1 MVCKRISVKSM
12 SLMILTKNRIKW
24 KKNSMLGIR
33 TKKIF
38 NKDNLSIK
46 VTTLT
51 ISIKLINQWNIRW
64 SKPNFLRLTRR
75 IARFKRQIRDLMKA
89 SFNRTK
95 ITPIILN
102 QLLDKLI
109 SLGITFLPILLKSS
123 NNNKMIFQLQAS

>member
-75 IARFKRQIRDLMKA
+75 IARFKRQIRDLMRA

-95 ITPIILN
+95 KTPIILN